1 MCATARLGFRQAR
14 VLAVDREYATR
25 LHQGNERANRRIVT
39 LIPGGKYSNLPTG
52 GWRLV
57 EEDCPM
63 ITRRSFLQTTGT
75 MGAVAVAAFGNDGLA
90 RVQAAGRRVERL
102 DASDVAADESYW
114 REIQQGFTLDRT
126 IINLNNGG
134 CSPSPRVVH
143 EAFKRYL
150 DISNQAPVYHMW
162 QILEPNIESVR
173 RRLAAEFGCDP
184 EELAITRN
192 ASEALQTAQL
202 GIDLKAGDE
211 VVTTNQDYGRML
223 TTWDQRVRR
232 DGIRVKQISFPV
244 PPPSMNDLATRL
256 LGAITPA
263 TKVLHF
269 CHITNLT
276 GQIFPVKQ
284 ICDEARRR
292 GVKTIVDG
300 AHAFAQFPFKVSE
313 LGCDYYGT
321 SLHKWLLAPIGTGFL
336 FVRREHIASLWPLQ
350 PAAAAQTDNIRKFEE
365 IGTHPAA
372 NHNAIAEALS
382 FHEGIGAE
390 RKAARLRY
398 LRDRWAKRLARSPK
412 VRIHTSFDPAQSC
425 AIANVQINGVPTGK
439 VVTRLWDRWRII
451 ATPIVHAEFEG
462 VRVTPNVYTTLEEID
477 TFAAAM
483 EEFLIP
489 NPLIPDH

>member
-1 MCATARLGFRQAR
+1 
-14 VLAVDREYATR
+14 
-25 LHQGNERANRRIVT
+25 
-39 LIPGGKYSNLPTG
+39 
-52 GWRLV
+52 
-57 EEDCPM
+57 M
-63 ITRRSFLQTTGT
+63 ISRRSFLRAGTTS
-75 MGAVAVAAFGNDGLA
+75 AVALTAFTNDGLSRVASAAA
-90 RVQAAGRRVERL
+90 RTAGMAAADV
-102 DASDVAADESYW
+102 ASDETYW

-134 CSPSPRVVH
+134 CCPSPRVVH

-150 DISNQAPVYHMW
+150 DISNQSPVYHMW

-173 RRLAAEFGCDP
+173 RRLAAAFGCDT

-192 ASEALQTAQL
+192 ASEALQIAQL

-223 TTWDQRVRR
+223 DTWDQRARR
-232 DGIRVKQISFPV
+232 DGIVLKKVSFPV
-244 PPPSMNDLATRL
+244 PPASLDVLAERL
-256 LGAITPA
+256 LAAITPA

-276 GQIFPVKQ
+276 GQIFPVKK

-300 AHAFAQFPFKVSE
+300 AHAFAQFPFKARD

-336 FVRREHIASLWPLQ
+336 YVRRENIAGLWPLQ
-350 PAAAAQTDNIRKFEE
+350 PAAAEQTNNIRKFEE

-372 NHNAIAEALS
+372 NHNSIAEALS

-398 LRDRWAKRLARSPK
+398 LRDRWAKRLTQNPK
-412 VRIHTSFDPAQSC
+412 IRLHTSLDPAQSC
-425 AIANVQINGVPTGK
+425 AIGTVQISGVPTAK
-439 VVTRLWDRWRII
+439 VVARLWKRWRII
-451 ATPIVHAEFEG
+451 ATPIVHAEYEG
-462 VRVTPNVYTTLEEID
+462 ARITPNVYTTLEEID
-477 TFAAAM
+477 TFASAM
-483 EEFLIP
+483 EEIAEKGS
-489 NPLIPDH
+489 D

>member
-1 MCATARLGFRQAR
+1 ML
-14 VLAVDREYATR
+14 
-25 LHQGNERANRRIVT
+25 
-39 LIPGGKYSNLPTG
+39 
-52 GWRLV
+52 
-57 EEDCPM
+57 
-63 ITRRSFLQTTGT
+63 TRRAFFHATGT
-75 MGAVAVAAFGNDGLA
+75 AGIAAFASFAPDGLS
-90 RVQAAGRRVERL
+90 RIKTAGRRVENVAPV
-102 DASDVAADESYW
+102 DAAMDESYW
-114 REIQQGFTLDRT
+114 REIQQAFTLDRT

-173 RRLAAEFGCDP
+173 RRLASEFGCDA

-192 ASEALQTAQL
+192 ASEALQIVQL
-202 GIDLKAGDE
+202 GINLKPGDE

-232 DGIRVKQISFPV
+232 DGISLKKISFPV
-244 PPPSMNDLATRL
+244 PPPSMDDLAARL

-276 GQIFPVKQ
+276 GQIFPVKK
-284 ICDEARRR
+284 ICDDARRR
-292 GVKTIVDG
+292 GIKTIVDG
-300 AHAFAQFPFKVSE
+300 AHAFAQFPFKQAD

-336 FVRREHIASLWPLQ
+336 YVRRENIAGLWPLQ
-350 PAAAAQTDNIRKFEE
+350 PAAASQTDNIRKFEE
-365 IGTHPAA
+365 VGTHPAA
-372 NHNAIAEALS
+372 NHNAIVEALN

-398 LRDRWAKRLARSPK
+398 LRDRWASRLARQPK
-412 VRIHTSFDPAQSC
+412 FKIHTSMDPAQSC
-425 AIANVQINGVPTGK
+425 AIANVQIVGVPTAK
-439 VVTRLWDRWRII
+439 VVSRLWDRWRII
-451 ATPIVHAEFEG
+451 ATPIVHEEFEG
-462 VRVTPNVYTTLEEID
+462 LRVTPNVYTTLEEID

-483 EEFLIP
+483 EQIAASGVE
-489 NPLIPDH
+489 